1 MEKENISRVFM
12 SVIFVSAVFFVF
24 FYGNVLQTN
33 CPPNHTWG
41 IYKND
46 KYNFA
51 ISYPSDISNPNLKQ
65 ENSDM
70 INFFD
75 LSNGE
80 KVIYLWV
87 QRTDIKDI
95 NDWFAPLSENYS
107 ITDSVKIGDIN
118 AISSIDN
125 NHPEIGS
132 GSHNLLFIKDGYFYS
147 LYIHD
152 YDKEW
157 NINEED
163 INYIKNS
170 FQFLK

>member
-12 SVIFVSAVFFVF
+12 SVIFVSAVFFVV

-33 CPPNHTWG
+33 CPSNHTWG

-87 QRTDIKDI
+87 QRTNIKDI
-95 NDWFAPLSENYS
+95 NDWFSSMKENYS
-107 ITDSVKIGDIN
+107 ITNIRRVADVN
-118 AISSIDN
+118 AISYIEKGQEN
-125 NHPEIGS
+125 KLGYY
-132 GSHNLLFIKDGYFYS
+132 NLHLIKDGYFYS
-147 LYIHD
+147 LYIRD
-152 YDKEW
+152 YNTEGK
-157 NINEED
+157 ITQED
-163 INYIKNS
+163 IDYIVES
-170 FQFLK
+170 FHFLK